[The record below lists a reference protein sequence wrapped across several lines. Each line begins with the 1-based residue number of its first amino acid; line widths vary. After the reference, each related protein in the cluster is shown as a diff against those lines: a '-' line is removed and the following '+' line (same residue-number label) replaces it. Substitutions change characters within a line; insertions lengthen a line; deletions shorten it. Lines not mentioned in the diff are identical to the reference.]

1 MNKTV
6 TINIS
11 GIIFHIEEDAF
22 EVLRNYLQTLRNR
35 FSQEEGCDEIMADIE
50 ARIAELLKAKTG
62 ISKEVIVMADVDGVI
77 AVMGS
82 PESFADGDETQQNQN
97 AGQQNQQQQ
106 QHAGQQHYSRGY
118 SRRRLFRDF
127 DDRIIGGV
135 CSGLGHYFD
144 INPIWI
150 RLTFAVSFFV
160 FGSGFLL
167 YLLLLIIM
175 PKAETTAEKLEMRG
189 EPVDV
194 NNISRSIK
202 DDFENFKRRV
212 EDLGEEASNWGRRQ
226 FGSARENYHN
236 ERRNSRGIERV
247 MGSVFEVVGR
257 VFSFVLLLAGV
268 GILIGILTSTFTFH
282 RVGPD
287 EFGHSFR
294 NLFSSSSDYVLAIIA
309 FFLIFGIPAM
319 MMIYQGIK
327 TLFNIKVTTKVIG
340 YSALSLW
347 FIGVV
352 IGIYCGVG
360 IASNFRHSGHIT
372 ERFAFT
378 APVPDSL
385 QLSVTIDPDLENE
398 TYNYRH
404 KKYRDH
410 DRRYAYF
417 AMTNEGMKFGTTRL
431 NIVPSQSGQFELVIH
446 KYSEGST
453 REEAD
458 LLARQIRFQLR
469 QEGNRLIIPGSFTIG
484 HDQKWRAQEVELELH
499 VPQGKVINLDQ
510 STREIIRDVD
520 NEQNTYDPKM
530 AGRRW
535 RMGKDMLTCVDCDGL
550 ETDNDNYN
558 VPAPTTGTPT
568 DLKADSLSKA
578 QAELE
583 KKIQQVADS
592 MRNAAGKK

>member
-62 ISKEVIVMADVDGVI
+62 ISKEVIVMADVEGVI

-82 PESFADGDETQQNQN
+82 PESFAEGEEPQQTQNT
-97 AGQQNQQQQ
+97 GQQNQQNQQ
-106 QHAGQQHYSRGY
+106 NNTGQQSYSRGY
-118 SRRRLFRDF
+118 ARRRLFRDP

-135 CSGLGHYFD
+135 CAGLGHYFD

-150 RLTFAVSFFV
+150 RLTLAVSFFV

-167 YLLLLIIM
+167 YILLLIIM

-202 DDFENFKRRV
+202 DDFENFKRRM
-212 EDLGEEASNWGRRQ
+212 EDLGEEASNWGKKQ
-226 FGSARENYHN
+226 FGSARENYN
-236 ERRNSRGIERV
+236 SERRNSRGIERV
-247 MGSVFEVVGR
+247 LGSLFEVAGR
-257 VFSFVLLLAGV
+257 VFSFVLLVIGV

-287 EFGHSFR
+287 ELGHSFR
-294 NLFSSSSDYVLAIIA
+294 NLFSSNSDYILAIIA
-309 FFLIFGIPAM
+309 FFLVFGIPAM

-327 TLFNIKVTTKVIG
+327 ALFNIKVTTKVIG

-347 FIGVV
+347 FIGIV

-360 IASNFRHSGHIT
+360 VASNFRHSGHIT
-372 ERFAFT
+372 ERFNFASP
-378 APVPDSL
+378 APDTL
-385 QLSVTIDPDLENE
+385 QLSVNIDSDLENE

-404 KKYRDH
+404 KKYKNH

-417 AMTNEGMKFGTTRL
+417 AVTNEGMKFGTTEL
-431 NIVPSQSGQFELVIH
+431 HIIPSQTGQYELVIH

-453 REEAD
+453 REEAG
-458 LLARQIRFQLR
+458 LLAREIRFQLR
-469 QEGNRLIIPGSFTIG
+469 QEGNKLIIPGSFTIG

-499 VPQGKVINLDQ
+499 VPQGKVVNLDQ
-510 STREIIRDVD
+510 STREIIHNVD
-520 NEQNTYDPKM
+520 NEQNTYDPNM

-550 ETDNDNYN
+550 DMENTNSKARENSQAN
-558 VPAPTTGTPT
+558 
-568 DLKADSLSKA
+568 KQADSTAKA
-578 QAELE
+578 QDELE
-583 KKIQQVADS
+583 KKIQRVADS
-592 MRNAAGKK
+592 IRNAAGKK